1 MMKIKI
7 SLLLLIFSAFFVACD
22 KINDTREDTTK
33 GTAISSDAVLIGN
46 DTLFFPADAT
56 PAKKRVLVEEFTGHF
71 CGACP
76 PAAIILYDSL
86 QTYFGD
92 DLIAIAIH
100 SGNFADTCPTAL
112 DCPGGL
118 TPDAYTVNYRSDY
131 GDHETTL
138 FGVTTNPIGMVN
150 RVGYPSTHKKISST
164 WKAAIQSELA
174 IAPIAKMELVTKYDV
189 TSRSLKGA
197 VRTTFTSAQTD
208 SIRLQMIVVEDSIVN
223 WQTWYSHNPV
233 YVPDYVFHDV
243 VRASFNSLLGDI
255 ISSNTSVA
263 VLTGY
268 SVTLS
273 SVINEHHCK
282 VIAFL
287 YRESD
292 YRILQAV
299 QKSIE

>member
-1 MMKIKI
+1 MKNKF
-7 SLLLLIFSAFFVACD
+7 SLLLLVIAVSFAACD
-22 KINDTREDTTK
+22 KIKDTRENTTQ

-46 DTLFFPADAT
+46 DTLVFPADAT

-71 CGACP
+71 CGTCP

-86 QTYFGD
+86 HNYFGD
-92 DLIAIAIH
+92 DLITMAIH

-131 GDHETTL
+131 GDHETIL
-138 FGVTTNPIGMVN
+138 FGVTTNPIGMVD
-150 RVGYPSTHKKISST
+150 RVGYPTTHKKTSSS
-164 WKAAIQSELA
+164 WKAAIQAELA
-174 IAPIAKMELVTKYDV
+174 ITPIAKMELVSKYDAS
-189 TSRSLKGA
+189 TRTLKSA

-233 YVPDYVFHDV
+233 YVPDYLFHDV
-243 VRASFNSLLGDI
+243 VRASFNGLQGDI
-255 ISSNTSVA
+255 ISSDVSAA

-292 YRILQAV
+292 YRVLQAV